1 MLEIRVGLVLLLGV
15 LVMAIYVDV
24 ALRPL
29 PKVQSG
35 AVRGVQ
41 ERRASQEAAR
51 RSHRLPGA
59 IFGAFLAL
67 TSYYAWRSGRPR
79 QADLDAVN
87 DYDLMREAAS
97 ADYDWAQGMLL
108 VPLAGLAVCIVSMD
122 VTRRHCGPL
131 AVRRDVLIA
140 TRAELAACAYYA
152 VLLVHM
158 VNAVFMGG
166 MRLT

>member
-108 VPLAGLAVCIVSMD
+108 VPLAGSCTWSTPCSWVE
-122 VTRRHCGPL
+122 CGLLDPARPIQRL
-131 AVRRDVLIA
+131 RESVRA
-140 TRAELAACAYYA
+140 QAWSTA
-152 VLLVHM
+152 
-158 VNAVFMGG
+158 
-166 MRLT
+166 